1 LRIHNTG
8 PEGWER
14 KEEEVMKFL
23 LNTYMDQE
31 TNCFLVINNLLP
43 LPSNAYLKFTKVKEK
58 GLLITP

>member
-1 LRIHNTG
+1 
-8 PEGWER
+8 
-14 KEEEVMKFL
+14 MKFL